1 MPLCIGADKFH
12 GHGVT
17 RDGGYKKMGQ
27 LACVS
32 EEKFAAGHCAQR
44 EAWKPRSAS
53 KICKKKKG
61 LVTFDQALFG
71 LP

>member
-1 MPLCIGADKFH
+1 
-12 GHGVT
+12 
-17 RDGGYKKMGQ
+17 MGQ

-61 LVTFDQALFG
+61 LVTFDQALFFC
-71 LP
+71 LDLRSAD